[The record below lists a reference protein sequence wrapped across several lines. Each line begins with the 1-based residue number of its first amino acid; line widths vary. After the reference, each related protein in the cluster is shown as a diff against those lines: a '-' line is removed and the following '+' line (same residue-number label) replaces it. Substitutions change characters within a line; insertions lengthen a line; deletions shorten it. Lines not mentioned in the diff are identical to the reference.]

1 MLTGAWWLVACCL
14 VAGGWCWSGQTPA
27 KDWKSLIDRLW
38 TLSKEELLVYS
49 TVSPL
54 TRHVQNS
61 LTTLYN
67 LTTILFH
74 FNSFALILVRCWGLP
89 DVTPCVKKKSTIPW
103 LCVLLY
109 ALVVKVSFHYGCRV
123 DCGWMVA
130 MFMVTPRFFLG
141 HLGSPKSM
149 CSADPVGGWGLK
161 EITLNCY
168 HVAIASPDYGLCLRH
183 CLKWHPVC
191 LNSRLLTRCHFRR
204 TLRDLRESI
213 WGIMRWKSK
222 KRTTDAKYLLFKSP
236 GTQLEKRLVAKR
248 TNSIAKWCY
257 YPMTASLNY
266 LGFWKPSR
274 YRVNLDLCFSWVG
287 IR

>member
-54 TRHVQNS
+54 TRHVQNP

-109 ALVVKVSFHYGCRV
+109 ALVVEKVSRALSLWLPCGLWLNGCYVYGHT
-123 DCGWMVA
+123 A
-130 MFMVTPRFFLG
+130 LLPR
-141 HLGSPKSM
+141 S
-149 CSADPVGGWGLK
+149 
-161 EITLNCY
+161 
-168 HVAIASPDYGLCLRH
+168 
-183 CLKWHPVC
+183 
-191 LNSRLLTRCHFRR
+191 SRFT
-204 TLRDLRESI
+204 
-213 WGIMRWKSK
+213 
-222 KRTTDAKYLLFKSP
+222 
-236 GTQLEKRLVAKR
+236 
-248 TNSIAKWCY
+248 
-257 YPMTASLNY
+257 
-266 LGFWKPSR
+266 
-274 YRVNLDLCFSWVG
+274 
-287 IR
+287 